1 MNSIARRMRRT
12 RRLFVLMGL
21 AVGVGLALVV
31 PVGAGGPLISI
42 AQAHASAGKPT
53 VTHISFREQTAEAE
67 FAQEVNHVYTYVYV
81 LADAIDFHAP
91 PGPPERAVPGVYLL
105 IEQYDTQTGMGL
117 LFASGEASPVDLRF
131 GAQLRWATLRA
142 TVPVTDEESGR
153 SLTITVQIQWQAGG
167 PLERIHTNDHHHSP
181 GLTTTSHFLGLRRLS
196 STASGT
202 MAGWAGQTLPP
213 AVWTNL
219 ESAKSGAVDISH
231 AA

>member
-67 FAQEVNHVYTYVYV
+67 FAQEVNHVNTYVYV

-131 GAQLRWATLRA
+131 GAQLRWATLR
-142 TVPVTDEESGR
+142 
-153 SLTITVQIQWQAGG
+153 
-167 PLERIHTNDHHHSP
+167 
-181 GLTTTSHFLGLRRLS
+181 
-196 STASGT
+196 
-202 MAGWAGQTLPP
+202 
-213 AVWTNL
+213 
-219 ESAKSGAVDISH
+219 
-231 AA
+231 